1 MNRSVTPCDFTSDT
15 RVSPAAGSAGF
26 ASLSNF
32 TFQNGNIP
40 SVSGMCAFSVGVD
53 CNRLNALNRTH
64 EISEAMSLE
73 IPLAAER
80 GRVLEEELLHLFGAL
95 NELAANRQE

>member
-15 RVSPAAGSAGF
+15 NVSTAAASTGF

-40 SVSGMCAFSVGVD
+40 SVSGMCAFSGGSSVMLD
-53 CNRLNALNRTH
+53 ALNRTH
-64 EISEAMSLE
+64 EINEAVSFE

-80 GRVLEEELLHLFGAL
+80 GGILEE
-95 NELAANRQE
+95 